1 MLPCSAGFLHRIE
14 GCIRDPSG
22 ECCSGM
28 CAPAV
33 LCLRV
38 QWLAIEIERKRGAER
53 ERESELERDGEA
65 RTRSYLNTQYI
76 NHF

>member
-1 MLPCSAGFLHRIE
+1 MQVFYIGSKGVSVTHLVNA
-14 GCIRDPSG
+14 
-22 ECCSGM
+22 
-28 CAPAV
+28 AV
-33 LCLRV
+33 ACVPQLLCLRV

-65 RTRSYLNTQYI
+65 RTRSYLNTQYKYI